1 MILFSAVRS
10 NLESNTG
17 FLRDPQRMNVML
29 TRAKRGLV
37 VFGDRETMST
47 EKEIWKR
54 WFKWIDS
61 KKAALTLER
70 LDELL
75 PIVSSAKS
83 QTITNFVSLNRRF
96 FGSIHED
103 PSDQPH
109 ENDEPS
115 TGRGRKRKA
124 GVDGESPREYY
135 RAGHRTGRKRPKHHN
150 RAGKRKAKEQKG

>member
-75 PIVSSAKS
+75 PIIS
-83 QTITNFVSLNRRF
+83 
-96 FGSIHED
+96 E
-103 PSDQPH
+103 
-109 ENDEPS
+109 
-115 TGRGRKRKA
+115 
-124 GVDGESPREYY
+124 
-135 RAGHRTGRKRPKHHN
+135 RTQACKPASWHIWKDLFIFD
-150 RAGKRKAKEQKG
+150 KVQK

>member
-75 PIVSSAKS
+75 PIN
-83 QTITNFVSLNRRF
+83 NFVSLNRRF

-135 RAGHRTGRKRPKHHN
+135 RAGHRTGRKRKKHN
-150 RAGKRKAKEQKG
+150 RAGKRKAGEQKG